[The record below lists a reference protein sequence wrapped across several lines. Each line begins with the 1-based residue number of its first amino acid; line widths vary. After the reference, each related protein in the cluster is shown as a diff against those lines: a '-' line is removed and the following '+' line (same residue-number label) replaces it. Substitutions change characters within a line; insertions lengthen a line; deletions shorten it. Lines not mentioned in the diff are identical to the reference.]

1 MHTAVCM
8 RGLPLW
14 AQNEAYN
21 VGREKEGGGS
31 QPPVERTG
39 DGAGHWRAVRGG
51 FGTGIYVID
60 DFNGKT
66 FVRVGTTVLTF
77 VTGGRS

>member
-21 VGREKEGGGS
+21 VGREKEGGLGNLS
-31 QPPVERTG
+31 SRLRELG
-39 DGAGHWRAVRGG
+39 MGL
-51 FGTGIYVID
+51 GTGGLFEGASGRGFTGLTIL
-60 DFNGKT
+60 T
-66 FVRVGTTVLTF
+66 VR
-77 VTGGRS
+77 RS

>member
-21 VGREKEGGGS
+21 VGREKDGGLGNLSRRLRELGMGLGTGGGLFEGAS
-31 QPPVERTG
+31 GRGFTG
-39 DGAGHWRAVRGG
+39 LTILTVR
-51 FGTGIYVID
+51 
-60 DFNGKT
+60 
-66 FVRVGTTVLTF
+66 
-77 VTGGRS
+77 RS

>member
-21 VGREKEGGGS
+21 VGREKDGGLGNLS
-31 QPPVERTG
+31 RRLRELG
-39 DGAGHWRAVRGG
+39 MGL
-51 FGTGIYVID
+51 GTGGLLEGASGRR
-60 DFNGKT
+60 F
-66 FVRVGTTVLTF
+66 
-77 VTGGRS
+77 TG

>member
-21 VGREKEGGGS
+21 VGREKDGGLGNLS
-31 QPPVERTG
+31 RRLRELGMGLGTG
-39 DGAGHWRAVRGG
+39 GAVRGG
-51 FGTGIYVID
+51 FGTGIYGID

-66 FVRVGTTVLTF
+66 FV
-77 VTGGRS
+77 TGGRS